1 MCILFFRSVD
11 DFAVCVGRMFRL
23 DWVRVAETGSN
34 IRDVVNHGCSTRSFV
49 VVPLDVDAGI
59 TLPCPIGR
67 DGVVGT

>member
-1 MCILFFRSVD
+1 MCILFFCSVD
-11 DFAVCVGRMFRL
+11 DFAVLVGRVFRF
-23 DWVRVAETGSN
+23 DRVGVAKTGSN

>member
-1 MCILFFRSVD
+1 
-11 DFAVCVGRMFRL
+11 MFRL
-23 DWVRVAETGSN
+23 DWVGVAETGSN